1 MENVI
6 SYYYNLIVDK
16 SKLINNVLIIESDNN
31 LFIAK
36 SIHNIE
42 SFEEIITSMNSYYYF
57 PILNK
62 EGKYY
67 FEYNNLMYALF
78 KADGP
83 SELIGEN
90 LLFLPIISNIKIDYS
105 TIWENNIDYF
115 IKKITEMDKDAIE
128 EVNYINYYIGMSE
141 NAITINENAK
151 RIPSTAR
158 FTISHFRINY
168 PNYTLYYKDPTELLI
183 DYISRDIAEYT
194 KSKFFFAEMTV
205 DELIGLIN
213 KYNLNDKEVMFMFA
227 RLMYPSYYFDA
238 ISGKNIDKQK
248 IINKKRESYEK
259 FLYNAMKQ
267 IKTSNLYLNIEWLSH

>member
-16 SKLINNVLIIESDNN
+16 SKLINNVLIIESDNS

-36 SIHNIE
+36 NIHNIE
-42 SFEEIITSMNSYYYF
+42 SFEEIINNINNYYYY
-57 PILNK
+57 PLLNK

-67 FEYNNLMYALF
+67 FEYNNLKYALF
-78 KADGP
+78 KADNP
-83 SELIGEN
+83 SLLIGEN
-90 LLFLPIISNIKIDYS
+90 LLLLPVFSSINIDYS
-105 TIWENNIDYF
+105 VIWENNIDYF
-115 IKKITEMDKDAIE
+115 IKKITQMDRDSIE
-128 EVNYINYYIGMSE
+128 DVNYLNYYIGMSE

-151 RIPSTAR
+151 KLPSTAR
-158 FTISHFRINY
+158 YTISHFRINY
-168 PNYTLYYKDPTELLI
+168 PNYSLYYKDPTELLI

-194 KSKFFFAEMTV
+194 KSKFFFEEMTV

-213 KYNLNDKEVMFMFA
+213 KYSLNDKEVMLMFA

-238 ISGKNIDKQK
+238 ISEKNIDKQE
-248 IINKKRESYEK
+248 IINKKREKYEK

-267 IKTSNLYLNIEWLSH
+267 IKTSNIYLNVDWLSH